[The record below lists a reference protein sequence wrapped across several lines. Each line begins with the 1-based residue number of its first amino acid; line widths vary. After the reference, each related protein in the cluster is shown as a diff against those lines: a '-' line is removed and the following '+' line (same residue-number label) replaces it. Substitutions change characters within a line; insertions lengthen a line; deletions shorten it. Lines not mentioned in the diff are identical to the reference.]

1 MIRIKAK
8 VPHIG
13 NLIESEVRVMEKLFN
28 SIHIDLSKRIFELNG
43 EPMKMMN
50 GLELSCEGSHWFL
63 RVSKDELY
71 VGTSGQKVR
80 E

>member
-1 MIRIKAK
+1 M
-8 VPHIG
+8 
-13 NLIESEVRVMEKLFN
+13 FN

-43 EPMKMMN
+43 EPMKMIN

-63 RVSKDELY
+63 RVSKDEFY